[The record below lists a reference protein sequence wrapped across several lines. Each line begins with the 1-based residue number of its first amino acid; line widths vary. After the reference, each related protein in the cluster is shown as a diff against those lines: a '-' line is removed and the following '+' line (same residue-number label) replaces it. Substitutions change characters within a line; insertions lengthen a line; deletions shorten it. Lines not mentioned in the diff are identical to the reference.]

1 MSGDASITDATGVEL
16 AGMIR
21 RRDVSPVEVV
31 EAFLRQI
38 DAAEPIVNAFVTVC
52 HEQALAAAREAGDA
66 LLRIDP
72 SELPALHGMPIAVKD
87 LTPTAGVRTT
97 FGSRHFA
104 DHVPDEDGLI
114 WQRLKAAGA
123 ILLGKTT
130 TPEFGMHSI
139 TESPLTG
146 ITNNP
151 WDPTRTVGGSS
162 GGSAAALAARMTPLA
177 TGSDGGGSIRVPSSF
192 CGTVGLKCSRGRIPI
207 WSEGD
212 PFETVDVVGPMTRT
226 VADTALM
233 LDICAGPHPY
243 DPFALPDE
251 PRDYLATATN
261 ADVSGLRI
269 AFCPDL
275 GNPPIEPAI
284 TDALDAAARMFESL
298 GAHVETISI
307 SLPDPM
313 EYFLGWWAPFV
324 KMTLDD
330 QVLGPTGGDAIE
342 SHPLFVEF
350 ASRADSMSAVDH
362 LRLERTQRVAIHRAF
377 ADVFLQYDV
386 LITATTPSVA
396 FPHPG
401 PDGGPLEVAGKRV
414 SQPALDNQRNT
425 EAISHAG
432 YPALSVPVGFTPDG
446 LPIGMQICGPHAAD
460 RLVIR
465 VGAAYEAATNWHLAR
480 PREY

>member
-1 MSGDASITDATGVEL
+1 MNVHIHLDSLRFPGGPCLCAILLYNGSHINPEGSTMSADVSLADVTGVQL
-16 AGMIR
+16 AGHGSATRGLPGRDR
-21 RRDVSPVEVV
+21 RKFLRAV
-31 EAFLRQI
+31 EAS
-38 DAAEPIVNAFVTVC
+38 EPIVNAFVTVC
-52 HEQALAAAREAGDA
+52 HDQALTAAREAADA
-66 LLRIDP
+66 VLRTDP
-72 SELPALHGMPIAVKD
+72 SELPTLHGIPVAVKD

-104 DHVPDEDGLI
+104 DHVPTEDGLI
-114 WQRLKAAGA
+114 WQRLTAAGA

-251 PRDYLATATN
+251 PRHYLAAATN
-261 ADVSGLRI
+261 ADVRGLRI

-284 TDALDAAARMFESL
+284 TEALVTQHGPSSRLE
-298 GAHVETISI
+298 HVSRLIPI

-313 EYFLGWWAPFV
+313 EYFL
-324 KMTLDD
+324 
-330 QVLGPTGGDAIE
+330 
-342 SHPLFVEF
+342 
-350 ASRADSMSAVDH
+350 
-362 LRLERTQRVAIHRAF
+362 
-377 ADVFLQYDV
+377 
-386 LITATTPSVA
+386 
-396 FPHPG
+396 
-401 PDGGPLEVAGKRV
+401 
-414 SQPALDNQRNT
+414 AL
-425 EAISHAG
+425 
-432 YPALSVPVGFTPDG
+432 
-446 LPIGMQICGPHAAD
+446 
-460 RLVIR
+460 
-465 VGAAYEAATNWHLAR
+465 VGAIRQDDARGPGAR
-480 PREY
+480 PDRR

>member
-1 MSGDASITDATGVEL
+1 VE
-16 AGMIR
+16 
-21 RRDVSPVEVV
+21 PV
-31 EAFLRQI
+31 
-38 DAAEPIVNAFVTVC
+38 VNAFVTVC
-52 HEQALAAAREAGDA
+52 HDQALAAARQAADVVVRTEPGQLA
-66 LLRIDP
+66 P
-72 SELPALHGMPIAVKD
+72 LHGIPVSVKD

-114 WQRLKAAGA
+114 WQRLRAAGA

-251 PRDYLATATN
+251 PRDYLVAATN
-261 ADVSGLRI
+261 ADIRGLRI

-284 TDALDAAARMFESL
+284 TEALDAAARMFESL
-298 GAHVETISI
+298 GAHVEPVSI

-313 EYFLGWWAPFV
+313 EYFLGWWAPFIQ
-324 KMTLDD
+324 MTLED

-350 ASRADSMSAVDH
+350 ASRANSMSAVDH

-377 ADVFLQYDV
+377 ADVLLQYDV

-401 PDGGPLEVAGKRV
+401 PEGGPLDVAGKRV
-414 SQPALDNQRNT
+414 AQPALDNQRNT
-425 EAISHAG
+425 EAVSHAG
-432 YPALSVPVGFTPDG
+432 YPALSVPAGFTPEG

-465 VGAAYEAATNWHLAR
+465 VGAAYEAATAWHLQR
-480 PREY
+480 PAL